1 MIDVSVADQDHVRAL
16 DVDGLESEWRIHAAA
31 IEIRIEQ
38 QYLPVVDE
46 LEIGVAGPSDGERL
60 RSRWKGPAGRHERRD
75 CARRVAGLNCLLRT
89 AGADTAWIGKRSHAC
104 NAAACVERK

>member
-1 MIDVSVADQDHVRAL
+1 MIDVSMADQDHVRAL
-16 DVDGLESEWRIHAAA
+16 DVGGLEAKRRIHAAA

-60 RSRWKGPAGRHERRD
+60 RTRGKGPAGRHESRD
-75 CARRVAGLNCLLRT
+75 CACRVAGFHCLLRT
-89 AGADTAWIGKRSHAC
+89 AGADAAWISKRPHGC
-104 NAAACVERK
+104 NAAT